1 MQNFLRTQAG
11 GVLASMITRLFDIP
25 PDRVGVAFIDKY
37 KNTIWLTNEQ
47 ELQGSVVSTIRES
60 RFGTRVFKILF
71 FKI

>member
-1 MQNFLRTQAG
+1 
-11 GVLASMITRLFDIP
+11 MITRPFDIP
-25 PDRVGVAFIDKY
+25 PDRVGVAFIDKH

-71 FKI
+71 YFFLKNLEKKELEDSKN